1 MVPSFLI
8 NIPQPPLLSWCEWVK
23 KMMTTRNDACMK
35 QFCETG
41 TWSPPC
47 TVEKPAIAHYVL
59 SPVRP
64 WSFYSTP
71 NPWLHRKPL
80 AEWWHFV
87 AVSIQQFSMSLNGL
101 PGACKLDTTG
111 KSKKTWK
118 KIRNVMEPKDGHEEH
133 WAKIAKN
140 RRSKQQLGRS
150 TMAPPLLH
158 LLCFFPWTPLLL
170 PL

>member
-8 NIPQPPLLSWCEWVK
+8 NIPQPPLLSWWEWVK
-23 KMMTTRNDACMK
+23 TMMTTRNEACMK

-47 TVEKPAIAHYVL
+47 TVEKPEIAHHVL

-64 WSFYSTP
+64 RSFYSTP
-71 NPWLHRKPL
+71 NPWLHRKPS

-101 PGACKLDTTG
+101 PGECKLDTPG
-111 KSKKTWK
+111 KSKKTWRK
-118 KIRNVMEPKDGHEEH
+118 EIPWNQKMGMKNTEWKLQRAGEGSSSREEALWH
-133 WAKIAKN
+133 
-140 RRSKQQLGRS
+140 
-150 TMAPPLLH
+150 H
-158 LLCFFPWTPLLL
+158 H
-170 PL
+170 